1 MTRSERSSRH
11 TPERT
16 CVACRQKKAK
26 GELLRIVRTPQGG
39 LEIDPRGNMAGRGA
53 YLCRLKECWEEGL
66 KKKRLDRA
74 LKYPIA
80 SERRVELLT
89 YAGTLIDNAEDSNVC
104 GLRFTKGVCG

>member
-1 MTRSERSSRH
+1 MTGSERSNKH

-26 GELLRIVRTPQGG
+26 WELLRIVRTPQGG
-39 LEIDPRGNMAGRGA
+39 LEIDPGGKMAGRGA

-74 LKYPIA
+74 LKYQIA

-104 GLRFTKGVCG
+104 GLRFTKGACG